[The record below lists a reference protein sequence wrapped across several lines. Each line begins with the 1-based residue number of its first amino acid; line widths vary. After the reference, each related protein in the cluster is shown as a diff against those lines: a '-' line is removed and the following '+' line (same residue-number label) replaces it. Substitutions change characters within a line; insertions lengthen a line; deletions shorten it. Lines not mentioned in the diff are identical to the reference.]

1 MKLLSE
7 LEGCVLGHLWK
18 HGPCTAYAV
27 RKEMLDS
34 PSSHWSG
41 SAGAIY
47 PLLERLETRG
57 IVTSRKTARGD
68 RQHWLYELTTKGLDA
83 FLAWLAPPLEHDLI
97 SIAPDPLRT
106 RMYFLGVLPPSRRAA
121 FLTQARAKLEQHIA
135 EIKEPPDADQ
145 FDRLAVAGAIRLTRA
160 RIAWLD
166 DVQRA
171 LSKPLAKPL
180 AKPPAKP
187 AAKKPARRKKRP

>member
-1 MKLLSE
+1 MRLMSE

-57 IVTSRKTARGD
+57 IVLSRKTGRGD

-97 SIAPDPLRT
+97 SVAPDPLRT
-106 RMYFLGVLPPSRRAA
+106 RMYYMGVLPPSRRAA
-121 FLTQARAKLEQHIA
+121 FLAQARTKLEQHI
-135 EIKEPPDADQ
+135 EELKEPPDADE
-145 FDRLAVAGAIRLTRA
+145 FDRLALAGAIRLTRA

-166 DVQRA
+166 DVQRL
-171 LSKPLAKPL
+171 LS
-180 AKPPAKP
+180 KPPAKAP
-187 AAKKPARRKKRP
+187 AQARTKKPARRKKR